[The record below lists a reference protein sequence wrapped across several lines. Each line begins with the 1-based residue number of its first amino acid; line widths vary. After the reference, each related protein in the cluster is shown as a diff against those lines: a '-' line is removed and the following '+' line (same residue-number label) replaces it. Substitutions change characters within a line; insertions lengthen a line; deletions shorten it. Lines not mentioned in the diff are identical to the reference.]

1 MLVMCVAI
9 GRLQANGIQS
19 DGQGKRVL
27 ALLDSYALRETHS
40 TFFKSL
46 RDRGFQVNFKTAD
59 DSDLTLSRY
68 NEYLYDHL
76 ILFCPNVVEFG
87 GNVTSKTIVDFID
100 AGGNVLVAA
109 SSQLTEPIKEVAGE
123 CGVEFSDEG
132 SYVID
137 RFNSAIND
145 DGHGTL
151 IVSDPEYLINNK
163 LIVSDS
169 AKTGSPFLYRGVGMS
184 VDPENPLLIEILT
197 GSSTSYAYNPAE
209 QIVDYPQTVG
219 KNTLLVSAL
228 QARNNARV
236 LFVGSIDFF
245 SNELFESAV
254 EKNTENSKRFAK
266 SGNEALSVSLTQWLF
281 KERGVLRVVNV
292 KHHEVGQTTPPAA
305 YTIKQDIVYTIRI
318 EEIRDGRWQP
328 FQANDVQLEFIRLDP
343 FVRTTLK
350 PTGSTGNLEAK
361 FQLPD
366 VYGIFKFNVDYK
378 RLGYT
383 YLYSS
388 TQMSVR
394 PLEHTQYDRFIPAA
408 FPYYVSSFGMMLGV
422 FLFSFIQLYHH
433 DAAAAAG
440 APGVAPVATK

>member
-1 MLVMCVAI
+1 MKCLFSLLVVMCVAV
-9 GRLQANGIQS
+9 GSLHSNGIQP

-68 NEYLYDHL
+68 NEYLYDHV

-109 SSQLTEPIKEVAGE
+109 SSQLTEPVKEVAGE

-132 SYVID
+132 TYVID
-137 RFNSAIND
+137 RFNSAVND

-151 IVSDPEYLINNK
+151 IVSEPGNLINNK
-163 LIVSDS
+163 LIVGESTR
-169 AKTGSPFLYRGVGMS
+169 TGSPFIYRGVGMS
-184 VDPENPLLIEILT
+184 VDPENPLLIEILS
-197 GSSTSYAYNPAE
+197 GSSTSYTYKPSD

-219 KNTLLVSAL
+219 KNTLLISAL

-236 LFVGSIDFF
+236 LFVGSLDFF
-245 SNELFESAV
+245 SNEFFESSV
-254 EKNTENSKRFAK
+254 EKNAENSKRSEK
-266 SGNEALSVSLTQWLF
+266 SGNEALSVALTQWLF
-281 KERGVLRVVNV
+281 KERGVLRVVSV
-292 KHHEVGQTTPPAA
+292 KHHEVGHSAPPAA

-318 EEIRDGRWQP
+318 EEMREGRWQP
-328 FQANDVQLEFIRLDP
+328 FQGSDVQLEFIRLDP

-350 PTGSTGNLEAK
+350 STGSTGNLEAR

-408 FPYYVSSFGMMLGV
+408 FPYYVSSFGMMIGV
-422 FLFSFIQLYHH
+422 VLFSFIQLYHH
-433 DAAAAAG
+433 DAPVAAA
-440 APGVAPVATK
+440 K